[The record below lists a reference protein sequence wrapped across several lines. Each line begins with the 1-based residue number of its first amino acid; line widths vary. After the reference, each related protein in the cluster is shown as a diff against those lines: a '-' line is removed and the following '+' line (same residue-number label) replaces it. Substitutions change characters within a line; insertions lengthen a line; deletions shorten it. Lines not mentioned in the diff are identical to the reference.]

1 MTKER
6 KDTVTVWSAICMLAF
21 GVVLTTIGFFIEP
34 TGEVHDSVL
43 WVLGQTLLYSG
54 GALGIANYAKQSA
67 RDAVQEM
74 EEERERLRQKSESE
88 EE

>member
-1 MTKER
+1 
-6 KDTVTVWSAICMLAF
+6 MLAF

>member
-1 MTKER
+1 
-6 KDTVTVWSAICMLAF
+6 MLTF
-21 GVVLTTIGFFIEP
+21 GVILTTIGFFIEP

-54 GALGIANYAKQSA
+54 GALGIANYARQSA

-74 EEERERLRQKSESE
+74 EEEREKLRKKSDK
-88 EE
+88 

>member
-1 MTKER
+1 MTRDK
-6 KDTVTVWSAICMLAF
+6 KDTVTVWSAICMLTF
-21 GVVLTTIGFFIEP
+21 GVILTTIGFFIEP

-54 GALGIANYAKQSA
+54 GALGIANYARQSA

-74 EEERERLRQKSESE
+74 EEEREKLRKKSDK
-88 EE
+88 